1 MKKVALFFLLWLH
14 VYVGLGIRDRRIDHI
29 DTCCGD
35 NPSWVEVDSVPL
47 GLAEYA
53 SLTGVV
59 AVDGLVA
66 LVYRLRRRASSK
78 ESLSG

>member
-35 NPSWVEVDSVPL
+35 NPSWVEADSVPL

-59 AVDGLVA
+59 AVDGLIA
-66 LVYRLRRRASSK
+66 LAYRRRRRASSK
-78 ESLSG
+78 E